1 MLLNNGVTVLNL
13 TPHVINVA
21 GLAILPEPVA
31 ARLAQ
36 KTEVIGMLGEI
47 PITQEVFGMP
57 ENLPNPEDDVF
68 YIVSALMAGQL
79 PLRNDLL
86 VPGKALRDETGRII
100 GSESLAFMSDVMPE
114 LDALIV

>member
-21 GLAILPEPVA
+21 GLAIQPEPVA

-36 KTEVIGMLGEI
+36 KTEKVGMLGEI
-47 PITQEVFGMP
+47 PITQEVFGVA
-57 ENLPNPEDDVF
+57 ENLPEQQDDVF

-79 PLRNDLL
+79 THRNDLL

-100 GSESLAFMSDVMPE
+100 GSESLAFISDVMPE

>member
-1 MLLNNGVTVLNL
+1 MLLNNGVTTVLNL
-13 TPHVINVA
+13 TSHVINVA
-21 GLAILPEPVA
+21 GLAIQPEPVA
-31 ARLAQ
+31 ARLRQ

-57 ENLPNPEDDVF
+57 ENLPEPEDNMF

-79 PLRNDLL
+79 THRNDLL
-86 VPGKALRDETGRII
+86 VPGRAMRDEGRII